1 MEAIIEKC
9 CGLDVHQASVVACVL
24 VGEGQKRP
32 KKEVRTFRTVGCD
45 LRAMRDWLGQL
56 GITHVAME
64 STGIYWV
71 PVFRMLEG
79 SFEIVVGNA
88 QHIKNVPGRK
98 TDVKD
103 SEWIAHLVRCGLI
116 RPSFVPPLPIRELRE
131 LTRFRRSLMND
142 QARIRNRVQKLLE
155 TASIKLSSVASDV
168 FGTSGR
174 AMLRALADGETDAA
188 VLAQLAKSVMRRK
201 IPALVEAFDGNFEPH
216 HRFLLRF
223 QLERLD
229 EAERSLTALDQHIEE
244 KLVPYKAELELLA
257 KIPGFDRTVAA
268 SFIAET
274 GADMSVFPTSRHLA
288 AWTGVAPG
296 NNETGGKHRQAGA
309 RKGNVH
315 LTTTLVQAALGAV
328 RKRGSYYKDKY
339 WRLRT
344 RRGAMRAMVA
354 IAHKLLV
361 AAYEVL
367 SAKTAFVD
375 LGDQY
380 LTRRSQT
387 DATRKLVHRLEAL
400 GFDVAL
406 TPRDVAE
413 QVS

>member
-1 MEAIIEKC
+1 MDAIIEKC
-9 CGLDVHQASVVACVL
+9 CGLDVHQATVVACVL
-24 VGEGQKRP
+24 IGGGQKRAR
-32 KKEVRTFRTVGCD
+32 KEVRTFRTVARE
-45 LRAMRDWLGQL
+45 LRALREWLAEL
-56 GITHVAME
+56 GITHVGME
-64 STGIYWV
+64 STGVYWV
-71 PVFRMLEG
+71 PVFRALEG
-79 SFEIVVGNA
+79 DFELVIGNA

-116 RPSFVPPLPIRELRE
+116 RPSFVPPLAIRELRE
-131 LTRFRRSLMND
+131 LTRYRRSLMND

-155 TASIKLSSVASDV
+155 TAGIKLASIASDV
-168 FGTSGR
+168 FGLSGR
-174 AMLRALADGETDAA
+174 AMLRALADGETDPT
-188 VLAQLAKSVMRRK
+188 VLAQLAKSVLRRK
-201 IPALVEAFDGNFEPH
+201 IPALVEALEGNFEAH

-229 EAERSLTALDQHIEE
+229 EIERAMVSLDEHLDQ
-244 KLVPYKAELELLA
+244 KLTPYTVELELLM
-257 KIPGFDRTVAA
+257 KIPGFNRVTAA

-274 GADMSVFPTSRHLA
+274 GGDMSVFPSARHLA
-288 AWTGVAPG
+288 AWTGAAPG
-296 NNETGGKHRQAGA
+296 NNETGGKQRQAGA

-315 LTTTLVQAALGAV
+315 LVTTMIQAALGAV
-328 RKRGSYYKDKY
+328 RTKGSYYKDKY

-354 IAHKLLV
+354 IAHKLLI

-367 SAKTAFVD
+367 KHRKPFVD

-387 DATRKLVHRLEAL
+387 DVTRKLVRRLESL

-406 TPRDVAE
+406 TPREVA
-413 QVS
+413 